1 MKKPNVKMLIEN
13 RNIYDYQFGFCHYF
27 ATNIKDK
34 LQEILSH
41 RKVTY
46 YLIVSEELVIDTNEI
61 IEYHLIHV
69 YLKVDEYF
77 LDSKGIHGYDD
88 VISKIEKYEME
99 AIKYLPDFMELTI
112 KEGESDIIPN
122 LFFDDNECD
131 QVQVKKDVEEFM
143 SNPEIKKFIKQMK
156 S

>member
-1 MKKPNVKMLIEN
+1 
-13 RNIYDYQFGFCHYF
+13 
-27 ATNIKDK
+27 
-34 LQEILSH
+34 
-41 RKVTY
+41 
-46 YLIVSEELVIDTNEI
+46 
-61 IEYHLIHV
+61 
-69 YLKVDEYF
+69 
-77 LDSKGIHGYDD
+77 
-88 VISKIEKYEME
+88 
-99 AIKYLPDFMELTI
+99 MELTI

>member
-1 MKKPNVKMLIEN
+1 MLIEN

-41 RKVTY
+41 KKVTY

>member
-1 MKKPNVKMLIEN
+1 
-13 RNIYDYQFGFCHYF
+13 
-27 ATNIKDK
+27 
-34 LQEILSH
+34 
-41 RKVTY
+41 
-46 YLIVSEELVIDTNEI
+46 
-61 IEYHLIHV
+61 
-69 YLKVDEYF
+69 
-77 LDSKGIHGYDD
+77 
-88 VISKIEKYEME
+88 ME